1 MNTYN
6 ISFKE
11 LIDYI
16 RDKDYEIQTLQY
28 NIHKLRE
35 ENERLKS
42 IIKEAREYIESVLSQ
57 KGTEY
62 YRIQLLE
69 ILDKENK

>member
-1 MNTYN
+1 MNY
-6 ISFKE
+6 IEMLESQHKE
-11 LIDYI
+11 I
-16 RDKDYEIQTLQY
+16 
-28 NIHKLRE
+28 
-35 ENERLKS
+35 ERLKNDNKR
-42 IIKEAREYIESVLSQ
+42 IIEITNQKIKIINDVREYIKKTSLQ